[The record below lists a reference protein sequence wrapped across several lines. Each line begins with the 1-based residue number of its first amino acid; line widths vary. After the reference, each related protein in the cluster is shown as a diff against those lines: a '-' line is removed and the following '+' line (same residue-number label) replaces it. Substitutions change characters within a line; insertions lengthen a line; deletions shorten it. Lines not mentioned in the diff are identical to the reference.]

1 MLIVL
6 CIDMRLA
13 FVETFCDIPLSM
25 YCSVNVKNSVKN
37 KHRKTETETETIK
50 SDTFF
55 YHGKQGINM

>member
-25 YCSVNVKNSVKN
+25 YCIVNVKNSVKN
-37 KHRKTETETETIK
+37 KHRKPETWTLK